1 MDSPQATLTVELAL
15 RVGAE
20 PITGELRPES
30 GPPRPFVGWMALVR
44 TLEDAMNPVDS
55 EESQ

>member
-1 MDSPQATLTVELAL
+1 MTVELAL

-55 EESQ
+55 EENQ